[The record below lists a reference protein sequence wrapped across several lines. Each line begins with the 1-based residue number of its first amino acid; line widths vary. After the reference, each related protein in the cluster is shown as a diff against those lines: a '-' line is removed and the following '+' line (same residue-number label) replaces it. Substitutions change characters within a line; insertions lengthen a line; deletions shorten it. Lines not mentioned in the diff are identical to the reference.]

1 MPTRA
6 GGASADDAEQADND
20 ALASALGVKNV
31 QRISKALVEAAF
43 DGDLEEVSVWK
54 PLAIPSSSR
63 VDLSCMR

>member
-1 MPTRA
+1 MPTPA

-43 DGDLEEVSVWK
+43 DGDLEEVSV
-54 PLAIPSSSR
+54 
-63 VDLSCMR
+63 

>member
-1 MPTRA
+1 
-6 GGASADDAEQADND
+6 
-20 ALASALGVKNV
+20 VKNV